1 MHKPQFVQPFG
12 GGVAPDAPLL
22 FVSEQITFQ
31 EVPDEIALSFL
42 IAGCP
47 LMCRGCHSAD
57 SWSETARQPHKTELT
72 AEYLQQQIDKYRN
85 MVSCVLFLG
94 GEWHIRSL
102 LQHLALAKQNGLK
115 TCLYT
120 GLDLCEIDALAYRNE
135 LLPLLDYLKTGRWQ
149 ADFGGLGSA
158 TTNQKW
164 WRIQNGQAEEVPW
177 KHEL

>member
-12 GGVAPDAPLL
+12 GGIAPDAPLL

-85 MVSCVLFLG
+85 MISCVLFLG

-120 GLDLCEIDALAYRNE
+120 GLEEAPAA
-135 LLPLLDYLKTGRWQ
+135 LLPELTFVKTGAWRRER
-149 ADFGGLGSA
+149 GGLDCPD
-158 TTNQKW
+158 TNQRFIRTADGAVLNHLF
-164 WRIQNGQAEEVPW
+164 WR
-177 KHEL
+177 